1 MYHGSGYIHADD
13 DKFDLYTFD
22 SYIHDDDD
30 DKIDVYTLAISM
42 LMMINLTSTP
52 LIAIFMMMMMM
63 IKLTY
68 TPWLYPC

>member
-1 MYHGSGYIHADD
+1 MLMTINLTSTPLIAI
-13 DKFDLYTFD
+13 FMMMMR
-22 SYIHDDDD
+22 I
-30 DKIDVYTLAISM
+30 KIDVYTLAISM
-42 LMMINLTSTP
+42 LVMINLTSTP